1 MPISNVFSLTNHN
14 STNEVGR
21 EEIIPLNADSPIPQF
36 EKFYKRPDLR
46 EFRVRPNPSSG
57 VCRSFLISYRTASS
71 PKIVKVGMVDPF
83 TWEVATAMNTV
94 ASVKQCV
101 VSDLQSVHQKI
112 QEIASLSID
121 RLEAVEDRVAENTD
135 RINTLFANRAD
146 NSGTPSTHNS
156 AQTSHPPSRRASPT
170 PPNEILG
177 SSINVLGLK
186 IGSRIPIFSG
196 APAENFSTFV
206 RSFMDHVK
214 AVNPALEES
223 SVRAVFLTYL
233 TEFARDKAEELL
245 EKHPSYTCQQLV
257 EEMRKT
263 FEDPNRAEME
273 RQQLRQCSQ
282 RTDESVDDFCTRVR
296 KLALSAHAGNSRDF
310 IQEKAK
316 EAFIDGLLFNLKF
329 LVKGES
335 PTNFQEAQNSAMK
348 FELLLK
354 EAARSNTIAPQG
366 LAVIPA
372 PAPAQNSP
380 WSKPKRECFY
390 CGIPGHF
397 ARECRRKIADQAK
410 GIFQKTNKVSNLRS
424 QTRSFPQRNPVDNH
438 QIFSNNPGVQAI
450 QPVVSTIHAQM
461 EAMQTEL
468 EVRQNQINA
477 LIKRND
483 ELTTNPGNHQVPN
496 RRTMKKFLHC
506 SHGDLVPFNGIYK
519 TLNDHILTWPSAPFS
534 AFLGTQTAESTN
546 CVMMPTRVMTR
557 FGKETP
563 ESPAGSMVGCRFSSG
578 FCNTRE
584 GAAFQWTP
592 NPKQECK
599 YLELR
604 TMKGFMTKNIWVS
617 TEKEFAISFDQNN
630 TRLLDC
636 GRKLVISDQGYGIAL
651 PNRNKRSNS
660 VDELTNFVTSNQL
673 AAQLLAVEEVVL
685 ETTAAWFAG
694 NFMSWCSSF
703 NAVAAAT
710 RAAVASNPTLAARQM
725 LKKENIFAKYIGNDV
740 LSLQVCSPVPQ
751 DSYEFVPFTKT
762 CYSKPALRVRLPKNT
777 SIVTFVDLT
786 TRVITNRAHPVDC
799 SLVTSFQKYSGQSL
813 QRNLGALQGSPAAI
827 TRIISSHGDP
837 SSGPLSLDTIEEA
850 VTFWTKAKWLWELIF
865 YVWTILTNIVVT
877 LIVGTAII
885 MILVSNVLTPYLP
898 FRQPAQPQFERPQ
911 SPDGQVCDYVTLTE
925 RLRSPRIN
933 ALAHPTEYFSA
944 VVPLKANGINCW
956 ALIDTGASFTV
967 AGQGILHLLGIPR
980 LQEPLSYMAVGL
992 GNNEVKMAG
1001 SAVVKFQIGSH
1012 VLFQNTHFTTG
1023 QCTPGGPRDY
1033 DFIIGNDAH
1042 YMVTDVELPSEPAQ
1056 RISEST
1062 TLQMIQDF
1070 RNETTKWMTI
1080 DTPITS
1086 VPNGKR
1092 NPNVATLSRFDCD
1105 RIFALYIVKESAG
1118 GNLHL
1123 NPAHRE
1129 LVSYDRPDLYT
1140 VHLTRH
1146 SEDILNPGPPNPAN
1160 YYIGDL
1166 LVVLSLKRRPG
1177 AKLNEIKRDFVDILD
1192 MNKCHFWQVNKFALV
1207 QRKVEKDQPL
1217 WKMDD
1222 LKEPIDPRRKLK
1234 MPWKAECIG
1243 YNQNQVVEAKIALFK
1258 ELHPQDQKC
1267 TAADI
1272 LVPVLEPASTLRS
1285 LLPGDARH
1293 AVITA
1298 TNVQPPIVPLKP
1310 TVTAVRVLP
1319 GKFRK
1324 YISIAPNA
1332 FKGAE
1337 SDPDYDLGGKALLWT
1352 ARFGLAATLAIANKG
1367 RDTTT
1372 YSTTITE
1379 SETTGRRSTVT
1390 FTIRRPSTAAP
1401 VSSWTRSTAFKMD
1414 ISPGGTCDLEVES
1427 ATLINTQLTIRAK
1440 FTFESQSRIN
1450 EKNLLNQNAV
1460 VWQQLDDN
1468 LHQLRTFPEP
1478 EDWLKVPVDSP
1489 SGNVLIALTGGPEI
1503 DGIMPW
1509 DKTDVVDF
1517 AGSAVKLSEEQS
1529 YYANTLAKTKIAG
1542 VIANAPPGVGK
1553 TLMVAGAAIHAIRET
1568 NDLRSIQTLT
1578 GMTNVSVLPMVKTLR
1593 TLDPETRYPPVR
1605 LISESHREHL
1615 DPALRTEIDYPILWI
1630 KVFKD
1635 LLHRIDPSTAVAT
1648 IRENPDLM
1656 SAIQHL
1662 HAKKIDPE
1670 EFAHHFIR
1678 KAVAKG
1684 PNSDRNT
1691 TPKAELFRKLY
1702 NPRIVVGTVA
1712 SVLESFKTPDWTWL
1726 RENVSAIQVDEA
1738 SQLPLYALAALA
1750 LMFQR
1755 ARLALVGD
1763 IHQLPPFEDS
1773 DLPKDIAAFAI
1784 SRVLQEAIKR
1794 RTLPIIDLTV
1804 GRRCPPQVTRMYNE
1818 LFYNQRL
1825 TSLWSPE
1832 KEAELRAF
1840 TAALKF
1846 GNDFPIQILDLQSSH
1861 TQSGTSLTNIEEAKA
1876 AVRIART
1883 IQTRVGTN
1891 DIGILCFY
1899 KAQAGEV
1906 AALLGDAPFYV
1917 GTIDGSQGHEFQAVI
1932 ILTTR
1937 TSSFR
1942 DSEFIEDCRR
1952 INVAISRTKRICCII
1967 VDRPKVTT
1975 NGTWSRLIRRIPHEA
1990 KSNFSVMTIKPP
2002 APGMRQHHRPAA
2014 PPNAHRIDPDKYPP
2028 PPPFA

>member
-1 MPISNVFSLTNHN
+1 MT
-14 STNEVGR
+14 EQ
-21 EEIIPLNADSPIPQF
+21 IIF
-36 EKFYKRPDLR
+36 
-46 EFRVRPNPSSG
+46 
-57 VCRSFLISYRTASS
+57 
-71 PKIVKVGMVDPF
+71 
-83 TWEVATAMNTV
+83 EVATAMNTV

-496 RRTMKKFLHC
+496 RRVSCLRWSQTYLLILITFMSLFTQVAAISPLVCMPHTPQSYLRLPAPLDC
-506 SHGDLVPFNGIYK
+506 SRATGHEPHPVTQKELTIFRPNTIAYEANGTLCKIVKRITNHGDLVPFNGIYK

-725 LKKENIFAKYIGNDV
+725 LKKENIFAN
-740 LSLQVCSPVPQ
+740 S
-751 DSYEFVPFTKT
+751 
-762 CYSKPALRVRLPKNT
+762 
-777 SIVTFVDLT
+777 
-786 TRVITNRAHPVDC
+786 TRF
-799 SLVTSFQKYSGQSL
+799 L
-813 QRNLGALQGSPAAI
+813 
-827 TRIISSHGDP
+827 
-837 SSGPLSLDTIEEA
+837 
-850 VTFWTKAKWLWELIF
+850 
-865 YVWTILTNIVVT
+865 
-877 LIVGTAII
+877 
-885 MILVSNVLTPYLP
+885 
-898 FRQPAQPQFERPQ
+898 
-911 SPDGQVCDYVTLTE
+911 
-925 RLRSPRIN
+925 
-933 ALAHPTEYFSA
+933 
-944 VVPLKANGINCW
+944 
-956 ALIDTGASFTV
+956 
-967 AGQGILHLLGIPR
+967 
-980 LQEPLSYMAVGL
+980 
-992 GNNEVKMAG
+992 
-1001 SAVVKFQIGSH
+1001 
-1012 VLFQNTHFTTG
+1012 
-1023 QCTPGGPRDY
+1023 
-1033 DFIIGNDAH
+1033 
-1042 YMVTDVELPSEPAQ
+1042 
-1056 RISEST
+1056 
-1062 TLQMIQDF
+1062 
-1070 RNETTKWMTI
+1070 
-1080 DTPITS
+1080 
-1086 VPNGKR
+1086 
-1092 NPNVATLSRFDCD
+1092 
-1105 RIFALYIVKESAG
+1105 
-1118 GNLHL
+1118 
-1123 NPAHRE
+1123 
-1129 LVSYDRPDLYT
+1129 
-1140 VHLTRH
+1140 
-1146 SEDILNPGPPNPAN
+1146 
-1160 YYIGDL
+1160 
-1166 LVVLSLKRRPG
+1166 
-1177 AKLNEIKRDFVDILD
+1177 
-1192 MNKCHFWQVNKFALV
+1192 
-1207 QRKVEKDQPL
+1207 
-1217 WKMDD
+1217 
-1222 LKEPIDPRRKLK
+1222 
-1234 MPWKAECIG
+1234 
-1243 YNQNQVVEAKIALFK
+1243 
-1258 ELHPQDQKC
+1258 
-1267 TAADI
+1267 
-1272 LVPVLEPASTLRS
+1272 
-1285 LLPGDARH
+1285 
-1293 AVITA
+1293 
-1298 TNVQPPIVPLKP
+1298 
-1310 TVTAVRVLP
+1310 
-1319 GKFRK
+1319 
-1324 YISIAPNA
+1324 
-1332 FKGAE
+1332 
-1337 SDPDYDLGGKALLWT
+1337 
-1352 ARFGLAATLAIANKG
+1352 
-1367 RDTTT
+1367 
-1372 YSTTITE
+1372 
-1379 SETTGRRSTVT
+1379 
-1390 FTIRRPSTAAP
+1390 
-1401 VSSWTRSTAFKMD
+1401 
-1414 ISPGGTCDLEVES
+1414 
-1427 ATLINTQLTIRAK
+1427 
-1440 FTFESQSRIN
+1440 
-1450 EKNLLNQNAV
+1450 
-1460 VWQQLDDN
+1460 
-1468 LHQLRTFPEP
+1468 
-1478 EDWLKVPVDSP
+1478 
-1489 SGNVLIALTGGPEI
+1489 
-1503 DGIMPW
+1503 
-1509 DKTDVVDF
+1509 
-1517 AGSAVKLSEEQS
+1517 
-1529 YYANTLAKTKIAG
+1529 
-1542 VIANAPPGVGK
+1542 
-1553 TLMVAGAAIHAIRET
+1553 
-1568 NDLRSIQTLT
+1568 
-1578 GMTNVSVLPMVKTLR
+1578 
-1593 TLDPETRYPPVR
+1593 
-1605 LISESHREHL
+1605 
-1615 DPALRTEIDYPILWI
+1615 
-1630 KVFKD
+1630 
-1635 LLHRIDPSTAVAT
+1635 
-1648 IRENPDLM
+1648 
-1656 SAIQHL
+1656 
-1662 HAKKIDPE
+1662 
-1670 EFAHHFIR
+1670 
-1678 KAVAKG
+1678 
-1684 PNSDRNT
+1684 
-1691 TPKAELFRKLY
+1691 
-1702 NPRIVVGTVA
+1702 
-1712 SVLESFKTPDWTWL
+1712 
-1726 RENVSAIQVDEA
+1726 
-1738 SQLPLYALAALA
+1738 
-1750 LMFQR
+1750 
-1755 ARLALVGD
+1755 
-1763 IHQLPPFEDS
+1763 
-1773 DLPKDIAAFAI
+1773 
-1784 SRVLQEAIKR
+1784 
-1794 RTLPIIDLTV
+1794 
-1804 GRRCPPQVTRMYNE
+1804 
-1818 LFYNQRL
+1818 
-1825 TSLWSPE
+1825 
-1832 KEAELRAF
+1832 
-1840 TAALKF
+1840 
-1846 GNDFPIQILDLQSSH
+1846 
-1861 TQSGTSLTNIEEAKA
+1861 
-1876 AVRIART
+1876 
-1883 IQTRVGTN
+1883 
-1891 DIGILCFY
+1891 
-1899 KAQAGEV
+1899 
-1906 AALLGDAPFYV
+1906 
-1917 GTIDGSQGHEFQAVI
+1917 
-1932 ILTTR
+1932 
-1937 TSSFR
+1937 
-1942 DSEFIEDCRR
+1942 
-1952 INVAISRTKRICCII
+1952 RICTI
-1967 VDRPKVTT
+1967 
-1975 NGTWSRLIRRIPHEA
+1975 HENMLFETC
-1990 KSNFSVMTIKPP
+1990 S
-2002 APGMRQHHRPAA
+2002 
-2014 PPNAHRIDPDKYPP
+2014 
-2028 PPPFA
+2028 